1 MSSRFTPPTATPR
14 TRRRRDWRA
23 GLATLLR
30 PLTIGALFAL
40 SSVQLAGPLSAGP
53 ATAETQAPSAGLL
66 VVDASG
72 APVPGIQL
80 TLVDRLPGTSLTAR
94 LSGGERSG
102 DDGWIRWAAD
112 DAPEVLDV
120 RSADPDWA
128 VAYVHAERTLEPGE
142 EDVERLATIDFR
154 RPAVCVLERTGTV
167 EVEVVGAQAGDRFH
181 ATWTDARPEPASHR
195 KAQGSVT
202 FTGPRGRLRAAAGR
216 GTLYVT
222 REGALG
228 AATLRNGSPL
238 LVSVTA
244 GEVSTARVRLEDGPE
259 TMFLAPFDTIQFQR
273 LQALAPDGELVVAD
287 VDFESSPLRMPSVIP
302 ISVGGDSDGRPGAR
316 PRLPKHLMRAVDAP
330 TSLSSLGPQAPGRLA
345 RGAEQKPPA
354 GARPGVERA
363 PVLVVFPVDLG
374 GQLRFPEVEQG
385 WIRLAQ
391 QGTQFLT
398 SQPFSVGPGAAPLRS
413 EPGVAQLDRVYAGDP
428 RSPGAPGAPEAPC
441 ELTVVTPDGEPAG
454 HREVLVASTRL
465 PAFRALTDQKGRLS
479 IRGAL
484 GPTVEV
490 MALENLADRI
500 TLSAGAGAEAP
511 STLVLSGATGSIQ
524 GTWEDRGSAGR
535 VLMLAPIGEEL
546 NARGAAG
553 TRSTPLCV
561 TDARGRFH
569 FGPTPAGQ
577 YRLWIEGVDVAGVQV
592 KAGETTALQI
602 DGDSPNVKLK
612 R

>member
-1 MSSRFTPPTATPR
+1 MSSRCTTPTAAPR
-14 TRRRRDWRA
+14 ARRRRDGRPGRA
-23 GLATLLR
+23 AILR
-30 PLTIGALFAL
+30 SLTIGALAAL
-40 SSVQLAGPLSAGP
+40 SGFQLAAPLAASPA
-53 ATAETQAPSAGLL
+53 ATAPQAPSAGLL

-72 APVPGIQL
+72 APVPRIQL
-80 TLVDRLPGTSLTAR
+80 TFVDRLPGTSLTAR
-94 LSGGERSG
+94 LTGGERSG
-102 DDGWIRWAAD
+102 DDGWIRWALD
-112 DAPEVLDV
+112 EVPEILDV

-128 VAYVHAERTLEPGE
+128 VAYVHAERTLEPGQ

-154 RPAVCVLERTGTV
+154 RPAVCVLERTGTL
-167 EVEVVGAQAGDRFH
+167 EIEVVGAQPGDRFH

-202 FTGPRGRLRAAAGR
+202 FAGPRGRLRAPAGR
-216 GTLYVT
+216 GTLYIT

-238 LVSVTA
+238 LVSITA

-273 LQALAPDGELVVAD
+273 LQALGPDGELVVAD

-302 ISVGGDSDGRPGAR
+302 VSVGGDEDGRPGAR

-330 TSLSSLGPQAPGRLA
+330 ASLSSLGPQAPGRPA
-345 RGAEQKPPA
+345 QGSGQQPPA
-354 GARPGVERA
+354 GTRPGVERA

-413 EPGVAQLDRVYAGDP
+413 EPGVAQLDRVYAGAP
-428 RSPGAPGAPEAPC
+428 RPPGPPEAPC
-441 ELTVVTPDGEPAG
+441 ELSVVTPDGEPAG
-454 HREVLVASTRL
+454 HREVLVSSTRL
-465 PAFRALTDQKGRLS
+465 PAFRALTDQNGLLT

-484 GPTVEV
+484 GPSVEV

-500 TLSAGAGAEAP
+500 TLSPGADGEAR
-511 STLVLSGATGSIQ
+511 STLVLSGSTGSIQ
-524 GTWEDRGSAGR
+524 GTWGDRGAAGR
-535 VLMLAPIGEEL
+535 VLMLAPAGEEMKG
-546 NARGAAG
+546 RGAAG
-553 TRSTPLCV
+553 TRATPLCV
-561 TDARGRFH
+561 VDSRGRFH
-569 FGPTPAGQ
+569 FGPTPAGE
-577 YRLWIEGVDVAGVQV
+577 YRLWIEGVDVAGVEV
-592 KAGETTALQI
+592 KAGETTALRVE
-602 DGDSPNVKLK
+602 GDSQNVKLN